1 MTTSTQGEM
10 LVPAFYA
17 LQLVQVVKRWHVPA
31 EELLSPLGLSEAM
44 LEEPH
49 ARLPASTM
57 RRLFS
62 RGRTL
67 TGEPG
72 IGFHLGLQTR
82 ISLYGYAGVA
92 AMSAATLGEAIA
104 LAVQF
109 APVLAPAFALR
120 LWVEG
125 PLAAL
130 VLEEREDL
138 GDIRD
143 VLLISG
149 LMGLSQMGPALV
161 GRDIPFSLELAIPEP
176 SYYPRFA
183 HLVPEARF
191 GQPVNQLVFDA
202 AALQMPSGM
211 ANRATLR
218 LAREQ
223 CERDL
228 EGLGLDGGLAERVLG
243 VLAPDDAVRTVDQVA
258 ASMHLSA
265 RTLKRR
271 LAAQGV
277 TFSTLLDSHRRE
289 KALLL
294 LRSHRLSIDEI
305 SDRLGYSTVPNF
317 IRAFRRWTGKT
328 PGAYRRGGT

>member
-1 MTTSTQGEM
+1 
-10 LVPAFYA
+10 
-17 LQLVQVVKRWHVPA
+17 
-31 EELLSPLGLSEAM
+31 
-44 LEEPH
+44 
-49 ARLPASTM
+49 
-57 RRLFS
+57 
-62 RGRTL
+62 
-67 TGEPG
+67 
-72 IGFHLGLQTR
+72 
-82 ISLYGYAGVA
+82 
-92 AMSAATLGEAIA
+92 
-104 LAVQF
+104 
-109 APVLAPAFALR
+109 
-120 LWVEG
+120 
-125 PLAAL
+125 
-130 VLEEREDL
+130 
-138 GDIRD
+138 
-143 VLLISG
+143 
-149 LMGLSQMGPALV
+149 
-161 GRDIPFSLELAIPEP
+161 
-176 SYYPRFA
+176 
-183 HLVPEARF
+183 
-191 GQPVNQLVFDA
+191 
-202 AALQMPSGM
+202 M

-228 EGLGLDGGLAERVLG
+228 EGLGLDGGLAERVLS